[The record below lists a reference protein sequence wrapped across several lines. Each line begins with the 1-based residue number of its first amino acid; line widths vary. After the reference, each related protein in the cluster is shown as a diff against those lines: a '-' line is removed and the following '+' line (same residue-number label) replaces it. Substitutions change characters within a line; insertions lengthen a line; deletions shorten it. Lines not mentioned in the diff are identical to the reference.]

1 MLSASDDV
9 IAIEGLGHRAV
20 ASNSGTL
27 YLDIHSHLAPS
38 FWQDIKGAGGGDNKT
53 QLAKLLGG
61 EVSMWQDFYVPGAR
75 TKSEGS
81 ASCLFSSKRDADFE
95 TSTSSTVWPVEHA
108 CDWGTWVSRARRN
121 SPFGNF
127 QSALSKLRP
136 LRCQFMLTCGRNN
149 DDVIAIRPRTAIGGG
164 SFWNYNGGLSSGSSV
179 FDAVIS
185 TINSRLSSRGITTC
199 SCATA
204 TDIGCVQNSYCGK
217 IWCPDGGK

>member
-1 MLSASDDV
+1 MARLLCPRGKNQIGRLCLV
-9 IAIEGLGHRAV
+9 PLQQQKRRRLRNVHFQ
-20 ASNSGTL
+20 
-27 YLDIHSHLAPS
+27 HSMA
-38 FWQDIKGAGGGDNKT
+38 
-53 QLAKLLGG
+53 
-61 EVSMWQDFYVPGAR
+61 
-75 TKSEGS
+75 
-81 ASCLFSSKRDADFE
+81 
-95 TSTSSTVWPVEHA
+95 
-108 CDWGTWVSRARRN
+108 SRARVWLGHVGVTCTAQFSVRH
-121 SPFGNF
+121 F
-127 QSALSKLRP
+127 SKCLVEAAAVEVSIYADVRAQQ
-136 LRCQFMLTCGRNN
+136 CHY